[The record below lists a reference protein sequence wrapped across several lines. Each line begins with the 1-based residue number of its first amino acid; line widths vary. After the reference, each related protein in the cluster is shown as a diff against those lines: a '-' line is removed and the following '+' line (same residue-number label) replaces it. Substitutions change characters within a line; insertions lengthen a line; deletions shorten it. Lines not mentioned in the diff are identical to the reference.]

1 MSEMNH
7 VRQLE
12 SFGLSCL
19 GGTFSF
25 KNDLLHKNE
34 SGSMAEWNNGRRG
47 KPVQKPVLYL
57 KKYLHE
63 ELFFLL

>member
-1 MSEMNH
+1 MMSEMNH

-34 SGSMAEWNNGRRG
+34 SGSMAESGTMADGEN
-47 KPVQKPVLYL
+47 
-57 KKYLHE
+57 
-63 ELFFLL
+63 LFKNLFYI